1 MFLTYSEDVFESIL
15 VVVVVLVTAELLS
28 LEFLFAA
35 GFSSIVSGSARVSL
49 NLTESFSM
57 RV

>member
-1 MFLTYSEDVFESIL
+1 MFLTDSEDLFESIL
-15 VVVVVLVTAELLS
+15 GMVVVLATAVLLS
-28 LEFLFAA
+28 LEFLFTA
-35 GFSSIVSGSARVSL
+35 GFLSIVSGSARVSL